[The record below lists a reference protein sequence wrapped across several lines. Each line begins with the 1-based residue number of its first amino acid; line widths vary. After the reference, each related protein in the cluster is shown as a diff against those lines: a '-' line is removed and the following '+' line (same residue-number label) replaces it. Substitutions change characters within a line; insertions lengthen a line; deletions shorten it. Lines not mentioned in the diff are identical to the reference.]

1 MDPLL
6 KLGLE
11 LTNSVVHPDV
21 LRQTVPLRAC
31 PVAVAI
37 LGQSKVCVGDNYPV
51 CSVIL
56 GHDTVKVFWFLGLPY
71 SEGTEG

>member
-1 MDPLL
+1 MNPPLQ
-6 KLGLE
+6 LGIE
-11 LTNSVVHPDV
+11 LTNSAVLSDV